1 MILNERET
9 PEGLLVAVCDSDI
22 LGETFGNG
30 EISLTVSE
38 DFYGTEQASEEA
50 VVESL
55 SRASVANIVGKD
67 AVRVAID
74 NGFIHQ
80 DNVLEIGET
89 LHAQMLRMA

>member
-30 EISLTVSE
+30 DISLTVAE
-38 DFYGTEQASEEA
+38 DFYGTEEASEEA

-55 SRASVANIVGKD
+55 SRASVANIVGTD
-67 AVRVAID
+67 AVSVAVE